1 MDELN
6 ERTAAMQLQ
15 GGTPPASSSAASCA
29 AAAACSND
37 ANTFVLHVL
46 NLSGQT
52 EDASIELR
60 TDADNYLRFEWKL
73 DQSSSGASAPSAAT
87 TNASTLT
94 VDELKRTI
102 VQRLQTLAAAAAADV
117 APDLPSHPVIEL
129 AAVRLV
135 YLTQRVPASD
145 SSSAAAASSSATC
158 PPTSACRPLTDLLT
172 DSRLLVDPSSGYGV
186 SSHSWLL
193 LKRKFLVQQ
202 PQQQQQQQQ
211 EDEEDGE
218 DEAYEDE
225 QEEDGDGGEYEG
237 YEGEHAAYEN
247 NGDDDGGVQQP
258 QQEQQLQQEGDGE
271 RFAVGPRDPAAA
283 ASEEH

>member
-6 ERTAAMQLQ
+6 ERTAALQLQ
-15 GGTPPASSSAASCA
+15 GGAPPASSSASSSSA
-29 AAAACSND
+29 AAVAASEAD
-37 ANTFVLHVL
+37 TFVLHVL
-46 NLSGQT
+46 NLSGQM

-60 TDADNYLRFEWKL
+60 TDAENYLRFEWKL
-73 DQSSSGASAPSAAT
+73 NQSSSSASAPSTAT
-87 TNASTLT
+87 TDASTLT
-94 VDELKRTI
+94 VGELKRAI

-145 SSSAAAASSSATC
+145 NSNAAAASSSAAGLQ
-158 PPTSACRPLTDLLT
+158 TSACRPLTDLMT
-172 DSRLLVDPSSGYGV
+172 DSKLLVDSSSGYGV

-193 LKRKFLVQQ
+193 LKRKFILQQ
-202 PQQQQQQQQ
+202 PLQQ
-211 EDEEDGE
+211 EDEEDEE

-225 QEEDGDGGEYEG
+225 REDGDDEYE
-237 YEGEHAAYEN
+237 EDEDEDAAYEDD
-247 NGDDDGGVQQP
+247 GGDDGGVQQS
-258 QQEQQLQQEGDGE
+258 QQEQQEGGGE
-271 RFAVGPRDPAAA
+271 RFAVGPSDPAAA